1 MLLVDLGDERGLSNG
16 KVQEVVELLS
26 HTSLL
31 YHDILFVGLGFLN
44 DIKVE
49 D

>member
-1 MLLVDLGDERGLSNG
+1 MELVNLGNECGLSDG
-16 KVQEVVELLS
+16 KVQEVVELLP

-31 YHDILFVGLGFLN
+31 YHDVLFVRLGFLN